1 MYQCCCW
8 YLKANAGVGDVA
20 TAARAFILEINRW
33 KIIIL
38 RLVLFQSS
46 PAVSSLLKLRLK
58 NVPIR
63 IKAAR
68 VLVDLHLRT
77 KTKYFFYLLIAQLV
91 FDGLIRCHGVIIEG
105 ILLIWNRFINWRY
118 KRYYSVDIL
127 VKSTRVNL
135 IVYKVFGELC

>member
-77 KTKYFFYLLIAQLV
+77 KTKYFLPFNRSASIRLL
-91 FDGLIRCHGVIIEG
+91 DTMSRCYNRRDIIDLKS
-105 ILLIWNRFINWRY
+105 IY
-118 KRYYSVDIL
+118 KLKIQTKLFSGYTS
-127 VKSTRVNL
+127 
-135 IVYKVFGELC
+135 

>member
-77 KTKYFFYLLIAQLV
+77 KTKYFLPFNRSASIRLL
-91 FDGLIRCHGVIIEG
+91 DTMSRCYNRRDIIDLKS
-105 ILLIWNRFINWRY
+105 IY
-118 KRYYSVDIL
+118 KLKIQT
-127 VKSTRVNL
+127 K
-135 IVYKVFGELC
+135 